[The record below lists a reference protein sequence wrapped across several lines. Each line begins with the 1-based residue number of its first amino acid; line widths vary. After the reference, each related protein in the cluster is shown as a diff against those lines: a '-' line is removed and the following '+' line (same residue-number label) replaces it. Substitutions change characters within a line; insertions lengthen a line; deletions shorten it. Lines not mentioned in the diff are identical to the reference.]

1 MAVSHDYVG
10 QIYSRTLVCAAEVAS
25 AADDIAGFVVPVN
38 SKVVFVDVCVQ
49 TIGTGTGSDTF
60 TVENKTDSEDILSA
74 AVTCATAGLAVEGT
88 LSTTAANLTVED
100 GDIISLNADSVHG
113 TTGPIGV
120 VANIDL
126 LAL

>member
-10 QIYSRTLVCAAEVAS
+10 HVYSRSIVCAAEVA
-25 AADDIAGFVVPVN
+25 AADDLGGFVVPVN
-38 SKVVFVDVCVQ
+38 SKVLFVDVCVQ

-60 TVENKTDSEDILSA
+60 MVENKTDSEDILSA

-88 LSTTAANLTVED
+88 LSTTEADLVVED
-100 GDIISLNADSVHG
+100 GDVISLNSNAVHG
-113 TTGPIGV
+113 TTGPIGT
-120 VANIDL
+120 VAHVDL